1 MLYALLAYHHE
12 TDVKSMSEA
21 EDAALMDRLMGVHD
35 RHAGRM
41 GPAARLGATQLA
53 AVVGPKGLVTDGPFA
68 ETKEA
73 MLGFYVLDCAD
84 QAEAIAIARDLNA
97 ANPGAIYEIRPIVT
111 YVPGTAFPAA
121 DAGLDLVRPGGP
133 ALRP

>member
-1 MLYALLAYHHE
+1 MLYALLAYHDE

-35 RHAGRM
+35 RHAARM

-53 AVVGPKGLVTDGPFA
+53 AVVRGKGLVTDGPFA

-84 QAEAIAIARDLNA
+84 RAEAIALAQDLNA
-97 ANPGAIYEIRPIVT
+97 ANPNAIYEVRPIVT
-111 YVPGTAFPAA
+111 YVPGTAFPHT
-121 DAGLDLVRPGGP
+121 DAGLELVRP
-133 ALRP
+133 